1 MLRDFFVPVHLQA
14 TEKQNSLVLNLL
26 TIHSG
31 RSGCTEKI
39 FAIAL
44 QVETP
49 HTTCNALIL
58 SRTDAFAF
66 ETRMTRDDFMLE
78 GLKQALLRRSSM
90 PVTLAAAA
98 ITLLVLGFN
107 YYVHFPLSENA
118 EQRELR
124 SLTNLLDGYA
134 SQVEEQMIGV
144 ETTLTALGSII
155 YDERYSAREKHL
167 LLKQAADALDIVR
180 VFGVTD
186 INGRIIHS
194 SRSFPA
200 PDVDLSGRDYV
211 QYFLKGGDA
220 PRFLSGPVKNLVD
233 GRWQLS
239 FARAIRN
246 PYGQLVG
253 VISTVIDP
261 GTMIERIAKSTIPVD
276 YVTLLDRNFNLVA
289 RKPAKDEMISKSMA
303 DAEIYTD
310 VANSSERIV
319 ANVYS
324 NVFTGQARF
333 GVAERVFHDTLV
345 ISTSRPYDY
354 AMQYWNVFSTGITIA
369 SVILLVFMIGIL
381 WTINL
386 RALATQ
392 RYNKKLKT
400 INSELEIARNDA
412 EKLARIKDDFLA
424 NMSHEIRTPMNAIFG
439 LTQLLKRTPL
449 EQQQSEYV
457 RQIGLSG
464 KFLLGVIDE
473 ILTFSKIEANELVL
487 DQEPFVLP
495 DVIDNVGSIMS
506 MSVND
511 KAIEAVIDVAPDVPR
526 SIIGDSQRLQQIL
539 VNLISN
545 AIKFT
550 DAGTVRLDVHKEH
563 APEPILCFQVT
574 DTGIGIPESQQAT
587 IFNPF
592 TQADASTTRKYGG
605 TGLGLAIS
613 NRLATAMGGEITLR
627 SSPGRG
633 STFTLKIPLR
643 VGPNDIAPSLY
654 FEKVDNLRVLIVDDQ
669 EPTREAL
676 QTIAHSLYVKADTAP
691 DGQTAIDMLLNAKV
705 PYDILMIDWQMPGLN
720 GLETIE
726 RIPADKLEKMPAIIM
741 VTAYERDLLSQ
752 TKNAEKYELLTK
764 PVTGSSFMDAIT
776 SVSDASAAI
785 RPGCAPANKI
795 TENSLAGLNI
805 LVAEDNAV
813 NQQVAKDLLT
823 SLGAKVHIADNGIK
837 AVAAVE
843 KHSFDIVL
851 MDVQMPEMT
860 GLEATERLRSSYP
873 DLDLPIIALT
883 AGVLENEQHKCR
895 EAGMN
900 DFVGKPFDFE
910 LIVSKILK
918 HVRVGSKSNKSNP
931 APKPADETVQSAD
944 SSPAD
949 APTIPAQQ
957 ATGSAWDDFP
967 LHEEKLAIELT
978 AGSVDLYHR
987 LCKLYDPQ
995 ARDCQTQIHQAIKDN
1010 ETKTLSEQLHI
1021 MKGSSSQVAATRIS
1035 KMSAEMER
1043 LTHNGE
1049 IEKVT
1054 AMLGEFDRVLDETL
1068 AILATKGDETSN

>member
-1 MLRDFFVPVHLQA
+1 
-14 TEKQNSLVLNLL
+14 
-26 TIHSG
+26 
-31 RSGCTEKI
+31 
-39 FAIAL
+39 
-44 QVETP
+44 
-49 HTTCNALIL
+49 
-58 SRTDAFAF
+58 
-66 ETRMTRDDFMLE
+66 MLE

-211 QYFLKGGDA
+211 KYFLDGGDA

-233 GRWQLS
+233 GRWQIS

-261 GTMIERIAKSTIPVD
+261 GTMIDRIAKSTIPVD

-289 RKPAKDEMISKSMA
+289 RKPAKDDMISKSMA
-303 DAEIYTD
+303 DAEIYDDLAKSDTP
-310 VANSSERIV
+310 IV

-324 NVFTGQARF
+324 NIFTGEARF
-333 GVAERVFHDTLV
+333 GVAERVFNDALV

-392 RYNKKLKT
+392 RYNEELKT
-400 INSELEIARNDA
+400 VNSELEIARNDA

-574 DTGIGIPESQQAT
+574 DTGIGIPENQQQT

-592 TQADASTTRKYGG
+592 TQADASTTRKFGG

-643 VGPNDIAPSLY
+643 AGPSDIAPPLY
-654 FEKVDNLRVLIVDDQ
+654 FEKVENLRVLIVDDQ

-705 PYDILMIDWQMPGLN
+705 PYDILMIDWQMPGGLD

-752 TKNAEKYELLTK
+752 TKNGKNFELLTK

-795 TENSLAGLNI
+795 TENSLAGLHI

-843 KHSFDIVL
+843 KQSFDIVL

-860 GLEATERLRSSYP
+860 GLEATERLRSSHP
-873 DLDLPIIALT
+873 ELDLPIIALT

-918 HVRVGSKSNKSNP
+918 HVRIRSKTTGNP
-931 APKPADETVQSAD
+931 APKPGDETAQSGD
-944 SSPAD
+944 SSPAA
-949 APTIPAQQ
+949 APTPSTQPSTAP
-957 ATGSAWDDFP
+957 GWDDLP

-978 AGSVDLYHR
+978 AGNVELYHR

-1049 IEKVT
+1049 IEKVA

-1068 AILATKGDETSN
+1068 AILATKGDETSS